1 MWGRLTKH
9 TAGEEEYGRP
19 HCGIDGDPLDQTD
32 AGRGQEQSQHH
43 QGRNHGH
50 DLFSA
55 SLARTCSRDVLAD
68 LGSAIRALAASL
80 EDQVG
85 IALGTFNPGSKRHR
99 LCALGL
105 PLRRASKPTTNL
117 WSAMRLT
124 PRRKPAPNPHG
135 GVPPKEARST

>member
-9 TAGEEEYGRP
+9 TAGEEEYGRT

-32 AGRGQEQSQHH
+32 AGRRQEQSQHH

-68 LGSAIRALAASL
+68 LGSAIRALAGPADL
-80 EDQVG
+80 G
-85 IALGTFNPGSKRHR
+85 IAALLTNILGMGFGHFGHYNTLFRISNTTEAHGQIKPFPFAFNIS
-99 LCALGL
+99 AL
-105 PLRRASKPTTNL
+105 NF
-117 WSAMRLT
+117 
-124 PRRKPAPNPHG
+124 
-135 GVPPKEARST
+135 